1 MCSCWCAIRI
11 THHYFLLFIQCMIL
25 LTHLLLF
32 HQYVNELLAGYSHSS
47 YFGTARSY
55 SKNNIQQRD
64 NQSTGYNQPLPMSI
78 ISFISQSQNH
88 LVRWLSSLLWRIS
101 ESNRWPPAC
110 KAGALASWANPPFI
124 IVNCQLNNCQLIS
137 GPAWTR
143 TTDLYII
150 SVAL

>member
-1 MCSCWCAIRI
+1 
-11 THHYFLLFIQCMIL
+11 MIL

-88 LVRWLSSLLWRIS
+88 LVRWLYSSCGEYRSRTDDLLL
-101 ESNRWPPAC
+101 A
-110 KAGALASWANPPFI
+110 KQAL
-124 IVNCQLNNCQLIS
+124 
-137 GPAWTR
+137 
-143 TTDLYII
+143 
-150 SVAL
+150 